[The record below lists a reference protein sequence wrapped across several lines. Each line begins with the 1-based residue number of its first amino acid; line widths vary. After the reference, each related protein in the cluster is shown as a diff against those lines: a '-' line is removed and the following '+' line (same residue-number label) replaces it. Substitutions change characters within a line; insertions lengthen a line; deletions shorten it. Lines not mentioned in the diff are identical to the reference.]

1 MADDKIINVLNGT
14 ERGSKE
20 IIFKEGINRI
30 KFLGRKAKGKIDIDI
45 KK

>member
-1 MADDKIINVLNGT
+1 MADDKIINVLNAT

-20 IIFKEGINRI
+20 IIFKEGTNRI